1 MHTKRLTDSDLGT
14 KEGNHTTHIG
24 LHQDML
30 KGWAKDDKEYDA
42 YLFVDD
48 IPEPFSCKGLINAI
62 ERKAGTVE
70 APKLKSGPSIPEDQN
85 LLKLIRKYGNEQR
98 RWLTIGQLPDGK
110 LLVFLAKG
118 PKTVDSIT
126 EEAESVSTEAAGSEL
141 EDIVKRFAA
150 DAVLCDL
157 RFDLPAIHRFIA
169 ALLSKRFLLLTGL
182 AGSGKTK
189 LAQAFARWI
198 VEKNE
203 NCAVVPVG
211 ADWTGNE
218 NILGYPDGLDATNYV
233 LKPALQLILS
243 AKESNTPHFLILDE
257 MNLSHVERYFADI
270 LSAIESDEKVPLYR
284 GGARAADGLSI
295 PQDLELPGNLFVI
308 GTVNVDETT
317 YMFSP
322 KVLDRANAI
331 EFRTDEAELLKILKD
346 PKKPDIAAL
355 SRKGYAGFAK
365 QFVEATKLSPSLPGP
380 VKIVFDNEMM
390 LFFSALKFLGAE
402 FGYRMAVDAARLFY
416 FYRALGAADDSEES
430 FNLAFDCV
438 VSQKILPKLHG
449 SRAKLAPLLKIL
461 WYLCVNDLKCPEKD
475 DSKRQKFIADTL
487 VAAEKSTSEPSLDG
501 CSGAPFPVSAD
512 KIARMWRLLKD
523 NGFAS
528 FAEA

>member
-1 MHTKRLTDSDLGT
+1 MYAKELSDSDLGIGT
-14 KEGNHTTHIG
+14 SHQTHIG
-24 LHQDML
+24 LHEDMVR
-30 KGWAKDDKEYDA
+30 GWSEKDRTYDA
-42 YLFVDD
+42 YLFVGDPAEPVSCQAVINGITTPD
-48 IPEPFSCKGLINAI
+48 GKVRSPKIKTGAGIPEEK
-62 ERKAGTVE
+62 
-70 APKLKSGPSIPEDQN
+70 N
-85 LLKLIRKYGNEQR
+85 LLRLIRKHGSADK
-98 RWLTIGQLPDGK
+98 RWLSIAQLPDDR
-110 LLVFLAKG
+110 LFVFLGKR
-118 PKTVDSIT
+118 PKTVDSIA
-126 EEAESVSTEAAGSEL
+126 EEAQPVDLEDAGRDL
-141 EDIVKRFAA
+141 PDIVKRFAK
-150 DAVLCDL
+150 DAGDCDL
-157 RFDLPAIHRFIA
+157 RFDLPAIQRFIA

-198 VEKNE
+198 VEENE
-203 NCAVVPVG
+203 NCAVLPVG

-233 LKPALQLILS
+233 LKPALQLILR
-243 AKESNTPHFLILDE
+243 AKESETPHFLILDE

-284 GGARAADGLSI
+284 GVARAANGLAI
-295 PQDLELPGNLFVI
+295 PQDLELPDNLFVI

-331 EFRTDEAELLKILKD
+331 EFRTDEAELLKILKTS
-346 PKKPDIAAL
+346 KKPDIGPL
-355 SRKGYAGFAK
+355 SGKGYEDFAK
-365 QFVEATKLSPSLPGP
+365 QFVETTRLTPSLPSP
-380 VKIVFDNEMM
+380 VKTSFDNEMM
-390 LFFSALKFLGAE
+390 LFFAALKSLGAE

-416 FYRALGAADDSEES
+416 FYRALGAADDSGDS
-430 FNLAFDCV
+430 FNKAFDCV
-438 VSQKILPKLHG
+438 VAQKILPKLHG

-475 DSKRQKFIADTL
+475 DSKRKKFIADTL
-487 VAAEKSTSEPSLDG
+487 VAAEKSTSEPSVDG

>member
-1 MHTKRLTDSDLGT
+1 MHSKELSKADLGISGT
-14 KEGNHTTHIG
+14 HGTHIG
-24 LHQDML
+24 LHRDMVR
-30 KGWAKDDKEYDA
+30 GWSEKDRVYDA
-42 YLFVDD
+42 YLFVSDLPNP
-48 IPEPFSCKGLINAI
+48 IACQGVINAI
-62 ERKAGTVE
+62 TRDSGAVD
-70 APKLKSGPSIPEDQN
+70 APKLKTGSGIPDEKN
-85 LLKLIRKYGNEQR
+85 LLKLIRKYGGEKR
-98 RWLTIGQLPDGK
+98 KWLTVAQLPDDT
-110 LLVFLAKG
+110 LLVFLGKRPAS
-118 PKTVDSIT
+118 VDSIT
-126 EEAESVSTEAAGSEL
+126 EDAVDVAEGAMGKEL
-141 EDIVKRFAA
+141 EDIVARFAA
-150 DAVLCDL
+150 DAVSCNL
-157 RFDLPAIHRFIA
+157 RFDLPAIQRFIA

-243 AKESNTPHFLILDE
+243 AKESETPHFLILDE

-284 GGARAADGLSI
+284 GGARAANGLAI

-331 EFRTDEAELLKILKD
+331 EFRTDEAELLKILRN
-346 PKKPDIAAL
+346 PKKPDIRPL
-355 SRKGYAGFAK
+355 SKKGYADFAK
-365 QFVEATKLSPSLPGP
+365 QFVEATKLSPSLPEP

-390 LFFSALKFLGAE
+390 LFFSALKSLGAE

-416 FYRALGAADDSEES
+416 FYRALGAADDREES
-430 FNLAFDCV
+430 FNRAFDCV

-475 DSKRQKFIADTL
+475 DSKRQQFIDGT
-487 VAAEKSTSEPSLDG
+487 VDAAEKSTSEPSVDG